1 MPLCS
6 GVIRTNVIINSRKI
20 IIPQPTVTSIN
31 LWLGNVY
38 LFENLDTSIFL
49 FTDQWQ

>member
-6 GVIRTNVIINSRKI
+6 GVSRSIVVINNEEI
-20 IIPQPTVTSIN
+20 IIPQPIDTSIN

-49 FTDQWQ
+49 FTD